1 MINKKSLWFLT
12 LFSLIL
18 VLSVY
23 YITMPSELLLT
34 NNNVMNVNKTT
45 DESSESEESSETTE
59 NESKEEETT
68 NEETKKDTK
77 VTVKESE
84 ILTALR
90 VEADEQMLTE
100 IEDLKMILTNI
111 ESTTDEKN
119 NAFEKMKL
127 LNVTRGEEEQLENKI
142 KEEFSLKAFVKI
154 DGDQIRV
161 VVASDKED
169 TELANNIMRSIQ
181 SNYDKKMYISVKF
194 QK

>member
-23 YITMPSELLLT
+23 YVTMPSELLLT
-34 NNNVMNVNKTT
+34 NNNNYTE
-45 DESSESEESSETTE
+45 DE
-59 NESKEEETT
+59 NDKP
-68 NEETKKDTK
+68 
-77 VTVKESE
+77 TVKIEDSE

-90 VEADEQMLTE
+90 VESNEQMLKE
-100 IEDLKMILTNI
+100 LDSLKIILTNI
-111 ESTTDEKN
+111 DATVDEKN

-127 LNVTRGEEEQLENKI
+127 LNVNRGEEEKI
-142 KEEFSLKAFVKI
+142 ETKVLEEFKLKCFVKI
-154 DGDQIRV
+154 NGDQIRV
-161 VVASDKED
+161 VVAKEKHD
-169 TELANNIMRSIQ
+169 ATLANNIMRSIQ

>member
-34 NNNVMNVNKTT
+34 NNNVMNVGKTV
-45 DESSESEESSETTE
+45 DDSKKEEDSKE
-59 NESKEEETT
+59 NEP
-68 NEETKKDTK
+68 K

-90 VEADEQMLTE
+90 VEADEQMLKE
-100 IEDLKMILTNI
+100 MEDLKMILTNI
-111 ESTTDEKN
+111 ETTSDEKN
-119 NAFEKMKL
+119 NAFEKLKL
-127 LNVTRGEEEQLENKI
+127 LNVTRGEEEQLEKKI
-142 KEEFSLKAFVKI
+142 KEEFNLKAFIKI
-154 DGDQIRV
+154 SEDQIRV
-161 VVASDKED
+161 VIASDKED
-169 TELANNIMRSIQ
+169 AELANNIMRSIQ